1 MKATALGFA
10 LGQTPFETEIHLQ
23 NGMTIPGLQQAI
35 CYIYTGDSLVT
46 EQHVTSSLDVIVR
59 EAYALAKTWLHKNTE
74 FVAPKFIT
82 DGTDGQAAD
91 NWTEAGNTGST
102 VSGTRARNDT
112 SPLNSMR
119 MNKLRN
125 NQTQTQYIKTVAET

>member
-23 NGMTIPGLQQAI
+23 NGMTIPGLQQAT

-46 EQHVTSSLDVIVR
+46 EQHVTLSLDVIVR
-59 EAYALAKTWLHKNTE
+59 EAYALAKTCLHKNTE

-82 DGTDGQAAD
+82 AGADGQAAD
-91 NWTEAGNTGST
+91 NWTEAVTLAALHLELVLET
-102 VSGTRARNDT
+102 T
-112 SPLNSMR
+112 LHSMR